1 MESEQ
6 SHKIRR
12 HSLTD
17 HKDVHS
23 YNPPPDPKGPTP
35 LHSPALHSFLKV
47 STSSDLDFEG
57 SDDDPPALTTQK
69 MPISEMDTNKASQPS
84 GTNQQVDKV
93 ILSDDEDDGTTL
105 FGSPS
110 PSFTHSKSE
119 TPVRIGDS
127 TMTNVDN
134 PDTIIISD
142 GDDDNEGSLFG
153 GHTSDDD
160 SNDSLFGDPSS
171 DNEISDASLKQE
183 KPPRGVDTPD
193 AMSCVLMP
201 HQRIGVEWLL
211 KHENGTD
218 KGGVLADDM
227 GLGKTI
233 QALALIFANPPK
245 DPARKTTL
253 IVAPLALLQQWPRE
267 IDEKTKPG
275 HKLRVHIFH
284 GKGRQI
290 SVKQLLSYDVVLT
303 NYDSLSAEFKMSETK
318 KTGMVLLHPD
328 THFHRVILDE
338 AHNIKNRDTFAARG
352 AYRLQ
357 TDYRLAMTGTPLMN
371 KPEELYSVLR
381 FLDIPKYNEWEYFN
395 RHVARPLQDASFGNA
410 TLSLLAM
417 KRINEMKDRTMLVR
431 KKTDLLDGKPIITIP
446 GRTNVTEY
454 CTFEKDELAFY
465 LALQNK
471 VKIEVQRFLKASQGD
486 RKFTNLLVKLLRLR
500 QACCHPNLLVSR
512 EKKDNEQPEDLN
524 DLDAETSAAF
534 QESQDANGAEKTP
547 PDFSSMTTDE
557 IRALLTEPKPEPKK
571 PKKKSRTKAERL
583 AYYRELEED
592 YQPSAK
598 IRKTLEILAS
608 IQKKAPQ
615 DKIVILSFF
624 TSFLDILAIGIRRA
638 GFKFKRYDGTL
649 NAAEKDGVLR
659 EFTNPGTST
668 KIMLT
673 SLKTVSRL
681 LLLLQPLC
689 LNYN

>member
-6 SHKIRR
+6 PQKIHR
-12 HSLTD
+12 HSRTD

-23 YNPPPDPKGPTP
+23 YNPPPDPEDPTP
-35 LHSPALHSFLKV
+35 LPSPASHSFAKV
-47 STSSDLDFEG
+47 ATSSDLNFEG
-57 SDDDPPALTTQK
+57 SDDDAPAFTTQQI
-69 MPISEMDTNKASQPS
+69 PISEIDTNKASQPC
-84 GTNQQVDKV
+84 GTNQQVD
-93 ILSDDEDDGTTL
+93 ILSDDEDDGTL

-110 PSFTHSKSE
+110 SSSIHSKSE
-119 TPVRIGDS
+119 TSGRVENS
-127 TMTNVDN
+127 TMTNIN
-134 PDTIIISD
+134 NSD
-142 GDDDNEGSLFG
+142 IVMI
-153 GHTSDDD
+153 SDDD
-160 SNDSLFGDPSS
+160 DDDISN
-171 DNEISDASLKQE
+171 ASLKAEQ
-183 KPPRGVDTPD
+183 PPRGVNTPS

-201 HQRIGVEWLL
+201 HQRIGLEWLL
-211 KHENGTD
+211 KHENGID

-245 DPARKTTL
+245 IPARKTTL

-290 SVKQLLSYDVVLT
+290 SVRQLLSYDVVLT
-303 NYDSLSAEFKMSETK
+303 NYDSLSAEFKISETK
-318 KTGMVLLHPD
+318 KTGMILLHPD
-328 THFHRVILDE
+328 VHFHRVILDE

-357 TDYRLAMTGTPLMN
+357 ADYRLAMTGTPLMN

-395 RHVARPLQDASFGNA
+395 RHIARPLQGASFGNA
-410 TLSLLAM
+410 ILSLLAM
-417 KRINEMKDRTMLVR
+417 RRINELKDRTMLVR
-431 KKTDLLDGKPIITIP
+431 KKTDLLNGEPIITLP

-454 CTFEKDELAFY
+454 CTFDNDELAFY

-471 VKIEVQRFLKASQGD
+471 VQIEVRKFMRASKGD

-500 QACCHPNLLVSR
+500 QACCHPDLLVSR
-512 EKKDNEQPEDLN
+512 GKEDSEQPGYLD
-524 DLDAETSAAF
+524 DLDPETSAAF
-534 QESQDANGAEKTP
+534 QDSQDADGAEQSL
-547 PDFSSMTTDE
+547 DFSSMTTDE
-557 IRALLTEPKPEPKK
+557 IRALLAEPKPQPKK

-608 IQKKAPQ
+608 IQEKAPQ
-615 DKIVILSFF
+615 DKIIIFSFF

-649 NAAEKDGVLR
+649 NAAEKDQVLR
-659 EFTNPGTST
+659 KFTNPDSST
-668 KIMLT
+668 KILLT
-673 SLKTVSRL
+673 SLKTVSRVL
-681 LLLLQPLC
+681 FSHILFLD
-689 LNYN
+689 LN